1 GAFDSFEHKHLPR
14 TKYDEIID
22 LTSNKPHEQAFEK
35 CISGR
40 YLGEIHRLVM
50 KELIDDGVIF
60 RGQDTSKLNEEY
72 CFDTAYLSTMESD
85 MTPELLTIAGVFSQ
99 HYKIE
104 TTLAERQFFK
114 ALAKLIGTRSARL
127 ASCGMAAIVKKLD
140 ILDEGCSIGID
151 GSLYDMYP
159 GFKERIHE
167 GLTDIFGEKGKNV
180 VTHHAEDGSGL
191 GSAIIAD
198 LEVLPG
204 ASRLQ
209 DAVYL
214 PCGLVLPN
222 RLVKAAM
229 YESLAD
235 FGGGPP
241 NSQHFKL
248 YSQWGNGGWGML
260 ITGNVQVDPLHL
272 SLGRD
277 LVVPEILSPETVAPY
292 VQLRQA
298 MTTGTNNPR
307 ARPLAI
313 LQLNHTGR
321 QSPRIIGGRGIFG
334 GPPSAASSV
343 PVRSRDKRDG
353 VVSQLAYWLMF
364 PTPKTL
370 SMEDIDSVIE
380 RFVRGAQLAHQA
392 GFDGIELH
400 ASHGYLISGFL
411 SPKTNRRTDRYGF
424 PKELTIIES
433 ILNRIRATVPQPFA
447 LGIKVN
453 AADYVSGSVTEEQA
467 LVHIREMA
475 SWRMLDFIEISGGDY
490 ERPDFGATA
499 SPRQAFFA
507 KFSRLALKAI
517 PQGDGMPVI
526 ILTGSLRTKEVM
538 TRTIHDGHAH
548 LIGIGRPAVICP
560 SYAKAL
566 LEPPSSKAA
575 GDDHL
580 PVDFPD
586 PPSPFWLK
594 MLNTGLIG
602 AGLNTAW
609 HCALMW
615 RIGNDYWN
623 GLAVGRVK
631 GGTLGVP
638 QIGGIQALLE
648 LWRPWPSYYHVLI
661 IKSARKSDSGG
672 LSPCSHS
679 YNPALIYSH
688 ALPWV

>member
-1 GAFDSFEHKHLPR
+1 

-191 GSAIIAD
+191 GSAIIA
-198 LEVLPG
+198 
-204 ASRLQ
+204 A
-209 DAVYL
+209 
-214 PCGLVLPN
+214 N
-222 RLVKAAM
+222 
-229 YESLAD
+229 

-248 YSQWGNGGWGML
+248 YSRWGNGGWGML

-353 VVSQLAYWLMF
+353 VVSKLAYWFMF

-517 PQGDGMPVI
+517 PQRDGMPVI
-526 ILTGSLRTKEVM
+526 LLTGSLRTKEVM
-538 TRTIHDGHAH
+538 TKTIHDGHAH

-566 LEPPSSKAA
+566 LEAPSSKPA
-575 GDDHL
+575 GDDLL
-580 PVDFPD
+580 PVNLPD

-594 MLNTGLIG
+594 ILNTGLIG

-623 GLAVGRVK
+623 GLAAGRVT
-631 GGTLGVP
+631 GGTLVVP
-638 QIGGIQALLE
+638 QIGGIQALVE
-648 LWRPWPSYYHVLI
+648 LWRPWPSHNPVLI
-661 IKSARKSDSGG
+661 IVLCFLLLVVI
-672 LSPCSHS
+672 LSM
-679 YNPALIYSH
+679 
-688 ALPWV
+688 